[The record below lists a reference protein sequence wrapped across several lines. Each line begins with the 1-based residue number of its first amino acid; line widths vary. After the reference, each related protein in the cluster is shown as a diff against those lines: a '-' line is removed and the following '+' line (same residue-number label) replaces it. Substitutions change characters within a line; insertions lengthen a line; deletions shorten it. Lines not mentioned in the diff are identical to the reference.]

1 MMESKQQ
8 GSTCKPTGADAD
20 LIIVGGGS
28 AGFAAAIR
36 GHKLDARVIMV
47 NAGVIGGTCVNVGC
61 IPSKTLIR
69 AAEAHYRAIL
79 SRFAGIETTARVS
92 DFGAVIGQKDAL
104 VAQLRQAKYVEVLR
118 AYDRVKLIEGQARL
132 ESPSSVR
139 VNGELYEGTSIKV
152 ATGARPWLPDIPGL
166 AGSGPLDSTSAFELK
181 CLPESMIVL
190 GGRYI
195 ALEIAQM
202 FARFGTRVTVLQR
215 SERILPT
222 EDPDLTDALTGYL
235 RGEGLRIETSVRL
248 RDVTRN
254 GAKVVVRARVGDE
267 DEDENKIF
275 EAEQILCATGRR
287 ANTENLGLE
296 EIGVRLSENGD
307 ILVDDTLQTSR
318 PGVFA
323 AGDVI
328 GEPAFVYTAAY
339 EGRLAAA
346 NALNT
351 LPPDIRKRDYRVL
364 PWVIFSDPQ
373 VAGVGLNELEA
384 AGAGLEVDVATL
396 DLSNV
401 PRALVARDT
410 RGFVKLIRRR
420 GSDELVGA
428 RILAPEGGEQIME
441 AALAIRHGI
450 GVSELAA
457 AFHPYLTQAEG
468 IKLCAQTFGKDVTK
482 LSCCSA

>member
-1 MMESKQQ
+1 M
-8 GSTCKPTGADAD
+8 STAGTKVFD
-20 LIIVGGGS
+20 LIVLGGGS
-28 AGFAAAIR
+28 AGFAAAIQ
-36 GHKLDARVIMV
+36 GHELGKRVLMV
-47 NAGVIGGTCVNVGC
+47 NSGTIGGTCVNVGC
-61 IPSKTLIR
+61 VPSKTLIR
-69 AAEAHYRAIL
+69 AAEAAHRGRHH
-79 SRFAGIETTARVS
+79 SFAGIAGETALA
-92 DFGAVIGQKDAL
+92 DFRTVIEQKDEL
-104 VAQLRQAKYVEVLR
+104 VAQLRQAKYVDVLHG
-118 AYDRVKLIEGQARL
+118 YDRVKLIEGQARL

-139 VNGELYEGTSIKV
+139 VNGDLHEGTSILV

-166 AGSGPLDSTSAFELK
+166 AESGPLDSTSAFELK
-181 CLPESMIVL
+181 RLPESMIVL

-202 FARFGTRVTVLQR
+202 FARFGTRVTILQR
-215 SERILPT
+215 STRILPT

-235 RGEGLRIETSVRL
+235 RSEGLRVETSVRI

-287 ANTENLGLE
+287 ANTENLGLQ

-318 PGVFA
+318 PGIYA

-346 NALNT
+346 NALNGPSPDT
-351 LPPDIRKRDYRVL
+351 LKRDYRAL

-384 AGAGLEVDVATL
+384 TEAGLKVDVATL

-401 PRALVARDT
+401 PRALAARDT
-410 RGFVKLIRRR
+410 RGFIKLLRRR
-420 GSDELVGA
+420 GSNELVGA

-441 AALAIRHGI
+441 AALAIRHDI
-450 GVSELAA
+450 GVSDLAA

>member
-1 MMESKQQ
+1 MSAAGTK
-8 GSTCKPTGADAD
+8 AFD
-20 LIIVGGGS
+20 LIVVGGGS
-28 AGFAAAIR
+28 AGFAAAIQ
-36 GHKLDARVIMV
+36 GHELGKRVLMV
-47 NAGVIGGTCVNVGC
+47 NSGTIGGTCVNVGC
-61 IPSKTLIR
+61 VPSKTLIR
-69 AAEAHYRAIL
+69 AAEAAHRGQHH
-79 SRFAGIETTARVS
+79 SFTGIVGETALANFRT
-92 DFGAVIGQKDAL
+92 VIEQKDEL
-104 VAQLRQAKYVEVLR
+104 VAQLRQAKYLDVLHSYERVE
-118 AYDRVKLIEGQARL
+118 LIEGQARL
-132 ESPSSVR
+132 ESPGSVR
-139 VNGELYEGTSIKV
+139 VNGDLYEGTSILL

-166 AGSGPLDSTSAFELK
+166 AESGPLDSTSAFELK
-181 CLPESMIVL
+181 RLPESMIVL

-222 EDPDLTDALTGYL
+222 EDPDLTDALTSYL
-235 RGEGLRIETSVRL
+235 RGEGLRVETSVRI
-248 RDVTRN
+248 REVKRN

-267 DEDENKIF
+267 DEDKIF

-287 ANTENLGLE
+287 ATTKDLGLE
-296 EIGVRLSENGD
+296 EIGVRLSANGD
-307 ILVDDTLQTSR
+307 ILVDDTFQTSC
-318 PGVFA
+318 PGIFA

-346 NALNT
+346 NGLTSDAL
-351 LPPDIRKRDYRVL
+351 KRDYRAL

-384 AGAGLEVDVATL
+384 AGEGLEVDVATL
-396 DLSNV
+396 ELSNV
-401 PRALVARDT
+401 PRALAARNT
-410 RGFVKLIRRR
+410 RGFIKLLRRR
-420 GSDELVGA
+420 DSDELVGA

-450 GVSELAA
+450 GVSQLAA
-457 AFHPYLTQAEG
+457 AFHPYLTQSEG